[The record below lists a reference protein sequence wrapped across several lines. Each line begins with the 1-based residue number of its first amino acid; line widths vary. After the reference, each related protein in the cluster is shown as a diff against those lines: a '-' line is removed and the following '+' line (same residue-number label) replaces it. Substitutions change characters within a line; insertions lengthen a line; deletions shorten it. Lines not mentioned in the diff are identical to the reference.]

1 MCAGAG
7 QRDRGR
13 HPAQSTFAEL
23 MGIVA
28 EHYRVHRCY
37 QASCL
42 MEDST
47 VGAILLW
54 LIGIPLPI
62 IIILLLLWH

>member
-1 MCAGAG
+1 MPGG
-7 QRDRGR
+7 ETGGR
-13 HPAQSTFAEL
+13 RPAQSTLAEL
-23 MGIVA
+23 MGILA
-28 EHYRVHRCY
+28 EHYRGHHCY

-42 MEDST
+42 LEDLT